1 MEFVLFLLA
10 GFLSLAE
17 GQSECMCL
25 MIVIC
30 HMILVTSVGLYIA
43 CQPNVLRH
51 CDVKYNYCTIS
62 SSPI

>member
-10 GFLSLAE
+10 GFLSLTE

-30 HMILVTSVGLYIA
+30 HMTLVTSMGLSLA
-43 CQPNVLRH
+43 CSPNILEAL
-51 CDVKYNYCTIS
+51 
-62 SSPI
+62 

>member
-1 MEFVLFLLA
+1 MAFVLFLLA

-17 GQSECMCL
+17 GQSEWMCL

-30 HMILVTSVGLYIA
+30 HMTLVTSMGLSPA
-43 CQPNVLRH
+43 CQPNIRRH
-51 CDVKYNYCTIS
+51 CDLKYNYCTIS